1 MVIYMTSKLLFIYC
15 IQTKPNLD
23 SHACLQ
29 YNLVGKFLYS
39 SYRRSHYFAESDNT
53 LTILFSKIGV
63 IKNKIKNDRW
73 NMYVH
78 QFLSMNCILNFI
90 VIPKETRRHFQ
101 RQETYKMSR
110 YDISGQYREGWK
122 MQIFQGFAPTL
133 TPLLEGDL
141 QCFPGPPEAFFAYLS
156 TLGRLSGQL
165 PSPKPNSVLVLA
177 PVNL

>member
-1 MVIYMTSKLLFIYC
+1 MTSKLLFIYC

-23 SHACLQ
+23 SHASLQ

-101 RQETYKMSR
+101 RRETYKMSR
-110 YDISGQYREGWK
+110 YDISSQYRGEKCKFFRASPQPWPHCLRETYSASQPPQK
-122 MQIFQGFAPTL
+122 HFLPTSQHLASSVVSYHRPSQIQFL
-133 TPLLEGDL
+133 
-141 QCFPGPPEAFFAYLS
+141 Y
-156 TLGRLSGQL
+156 
-165 PSPKPNSVLVLA
+165 
-177 PVNL
+177 